1 MNTQATADQGT
12 MRENF
17 LELLQKF
24 DTGTLVTHGED
35 GQLHGRPMS
44 IARQEQDGELWFL
57 TSADS
62 GKMSELIRD
71 ERALV
76 SLADSERF
84 VVMDGVVET
93 VQSSEMAR
101 SLWKEPFR
109 LWFSGPDDPKL
120 VILRFAPSAGEYW
133 NNAGAQG
140 VKHAFRAAK
149 AYIKGEQLQDSTKD
163 AAMHG
168 TVKR

>member
-1 MNTQATADQGT
+1 MNTQATLNPAEV
-12 MRENF
+12 RENF

-44 IARQEQDGELWFL
+44 IARMDQDGELWFL
-57 TSADS
+57 TSSDS
-62 GKMSELIRD
+62 GKVSELTRD

-76 SLADSERF
+76 SLADSHRF

-93 VQSSEMAR
+93 VQSAEMAR
-101 SLWKEPFR
+101 ALWKEPFR
-109 LWFSGPDDPKL
+109 VWFSGPDDPKL
-120 VILRFAPSAGEYW
+120 VILRFAPRAGEYW

-140 VKHAFRAAK
+140 IKHAFRAAK
-149 AYIKGEQLQDSTKD
+149 AYIKGEQLEDSTKD
-163 AAMHG
+163 AEMHG
-168 TVKR
+168 RVER